1 MQIDPGE
8 KNVLQEKGETPT
20 VKDRIRKDVFYHEK
34 NLKTGS
40 FAFRRRIDTDCTDRL
55 LAQRRQQ
62 FGADKK
68 AVGATLKAAATAK
81 NYDVEINDDL
91 SQRAT
96 AILQKYV
103 RGRNTL
109 YDVTDDEASPVE
121 IDLEDNE
128 SYGTIV
134 FVMPEKASVPQ
145 TWTKA
150 CELFVEELWHYTY
163 GTYGENENQAEI
175 GIDIARQVSVNGDEP
190 VDCMIIFAKRH
201 YGASGGDIDTPPIL

>member
-1 MQIDPGE
+1 MYYNKKG
-8 KNVLQEKGETPT
+8 KGETPT

-55 LAQRRQQ
+55 LAQRHQQ

-68 AVGATLKAAATAK
+68 TVGATLKAAATAK
-81 NYDVEINDDL
+81 KYDVEINDDL

-96 AILQKYV
+96 AILQEYV
-103 RGRNTL
+103 RDRNNTL

-121 IDLEDNE
+121 IYLEDNE

-150 CELFVEELWHYTY
+150 CERFVDELWQYKY
-163 GTYGENENQAEI
+163 GENQAEI

-201 YGASGGDIDTPPIL
+201 YGESGGDIDTPPML

>member
-1 MQIDPGE
+1 MESERMCFTVRKISRRA
-8 KNVLQEKGETPT
+8 VLLLGGALTLT
-20 VKDRIRKDVFYHEK
+20 A
-34 NLKTGS
+34 LTGCWPNGGS
-40 FAFRRRIDTDCTDRL
+40 SSSEQT
-55 LAQRRQQ
+55 
-62 FGADKK
+62 KK
-68 AVGATLKAAATAK
+68 AVGATLKAAATAQ

-96 AILQKYV
+96 AILQEYV

-150 CELFVEELWHYTY
+150 CELFVDELWQYKY
-163 GTYGENENQAEI
+163 GENQAEI

-201 YGASGGDIDTPPIL
+201 YGESGGDIYTPPML

>member
-1 MQIDPGE
+1 M
-8 KNVLQEKGETPT
+8 
-20 VKDRIRKDVFYHEK
+20 
-34 NLKTGS
+34 
-40 FAFRRRIDTDCTDRL
+40 
-55 LAQRRQQ
+55 
-62 FGADKK
+62 
-68 AVGATLKAAATAK
+68 GATLKAAATAE

-96 AILQKYV
+96 AILQEYV
-103 RGRNTL
+103 RGRNAL
-109 YDVTDDEASPVE
+109 YDVTDAEASPVE

-150 CELFVEELWHYTY
+150 CELFVDELWHYKY
-163 GTYGENENQAEI
+163 GENQAEI
-175 GIDIARQVSVNGDEP
+175 GIDIVRQVSVNGNEP

-201 YGASGGDIDTPPIL
+201 SGADGGEIWTSPAL

>member
-1 MQIDPGE
+1 MRKISRRAVLLLGGALTLTVLTGCWPSGSSSSSSSEQA
-8 KNVLQEKGETPT
+8 KNA
-20 VKDRIRKDVFYHEK
+20 VK
-34 NLKTGS
+34 T
-40 FAFRRRIDTDCTDRL
+40 A
-55 LAQRRQQ
+55 
-62 FGADKK
+62 
-68 AVGATLKAAATAK
+68 LKAA
-81 NYDVEINDDL
+81 VEQNGNSYTLVENKTL
-91 SQRAT
+91 SVNAR
-96 AILQKYV
+96 AILEAYV
-103 RGRNTL
+103 RDQDTL

-121 IDLEDNE
+121 IYLGDNE

-163 GTYGENENQAEI
+163 GENQAEI

-201 YGASGGDIDTPPIL
+201 YGEDGDDIYTKPIL